1 MTEEP
6 IGLFKDIKDIGF
18 VLLPYILVFLSGFA
32 VGYMLKG
39 VFI

>member
-1 MTEEP
+1 MTEELISP
-6 IGLFKDIKDIGF
+6 IKDARDIGF